1 MNFSRSLRFPSR
13 ATRSPRFIGKHRY
26 ILALVLFALLSGM
39 SPKSYGQ
46 KPPSSLDR
54 ERSHAMLQTV
64 KDDLKK
70 NYYDVSY
77 HGIDIEARFKA
88 ADEKLK
94 QAASLG
100 QLFGIIAQALI
111 DLDDS
116 HTFLLPPG
124 RSARTEYG
132 WQVQMVGDK
141 SYVVA
146 VKPGS
151 DAEAKGLRPGDQV
164 TSVDG
169 VALTRQNL
177 WKFQY
182 LYRTLRPRPGV
193 RINLVHPDGREKQLD
208 VMAKIEQGKRVVDL
222 TGENGGSDIWDI
234 IREDEN
240 ESHLRRHRYIELGDD
255 LLIWK
260 MPAFDLEKDKV
271 DEMGDKF
278 RKRKALILDL
288 RGNGGGAE
296 ETLLRLIGNLF
307 DHDVKVGDL
316 KGRKDLKPMV
326 AKTRGDHAF
335 AGKLVV
341 LIDSDSGSAAEV
353 LARVVQ
359 LEKRGIVIGDISA
372 GAVMRARHFDHQLG
386 TDTVI
391 VYGVSVTNADI
402 IMSDGKSLEHT
413 GVTPDEIKLPTAADL
428 AAQKDPVLAYAAS
441 LVGLTITPEKA
452 GGFFPLEWRK

>member
-1 MNFSRSLRFPSR
+1 
-13 ATRSPRFIGKHRY
+13 
-26 ILALVLFALLSGM
+26 LV
-39 SPKSYGQ
+39 Q
-46 KPPSSLDR
+46 
-54 ERSHAMLQTV
+54 
-64 KDDLKK
+64 
-70 NYYDVSY
+70 
-77 HGIDIEARFKA
+77 
-88 ADEKLK
+88 
-94 QAASLG
+94 
-100 QLFGIIAQALI
+100 
-111 DLDDS
+111 
-116 HTFLLPPG
+116 
-124 RSARTEYG
+124 
-132 WQVQMVGDK
+132 
-141 SYVVA
+141 
-146 VKPGS
+146 
-151 DAEAKGLRPGDQV
+151 
-164 TSVDG
+164 
-169 VALTRQNL
+169 
-177 WKFQY
+177 
-182 LYRTLRPRPGV
+182 
-193 RINLVHPDGREKQLD
+193 PDGREKQLD

-222 TGENGGSDIWDI
+222 TGENGGSDIWDL

-296 ETLLRLIGNLF
+296 VTLLRLIGNLF

-316 KGRKDLKPMV
+316 KARKDLKPLV

-341 LIDSDSGSAAEV
+341 LIDSDSGSAAEL

-359 LEKRGIVIGDISA
+359 LEKRGTVLGDISP